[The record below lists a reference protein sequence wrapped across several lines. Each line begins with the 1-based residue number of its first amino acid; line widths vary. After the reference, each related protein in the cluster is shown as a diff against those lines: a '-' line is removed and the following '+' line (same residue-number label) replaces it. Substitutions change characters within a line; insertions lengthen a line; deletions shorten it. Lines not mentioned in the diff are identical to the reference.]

1 MNKVNTIKNFNLI
14 LGDFLQQVS
23 SIIGTSYHYYFTKLI
38 QINAVKP
45 INIFS
50 YYVYNSEK
58 PLSTYIE
65 TRNEAY
71 FDNTDNYKKY
81 MDNVTSE
88 NTLMEIIKLQG
99 IYTKLNK
106 ESKDNLWDILQALLQ
121 LSKEYNFKY

>member
-38 QINAVKP
+38 QINASKP

-88 NTLMEIIKLQG
+88 NTLMEIIKLQC

-121 LSKEYNFKY
+121 LSKEYNFKL